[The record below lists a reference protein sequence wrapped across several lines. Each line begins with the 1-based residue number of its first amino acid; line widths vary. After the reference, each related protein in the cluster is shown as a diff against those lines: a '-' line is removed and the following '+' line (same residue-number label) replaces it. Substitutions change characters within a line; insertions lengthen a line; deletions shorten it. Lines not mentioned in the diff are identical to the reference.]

1 MLIYPNIIMFIMFI
15 ILILMISIFIMRD
28 IIIDSED
35 NDGEVGGKLVAV
47 LGTVHLPR

>member
-1 MLIYPNIIMFIMFI
+1 MLIYPHIILFIMFI
-15 ILILMISIFIMRD
+15 ILIIMISIFIMRD

-35 NDGEVGGKLVAV
+35 DDGDIGGRLVAV